1 MRLSVRLLFRNHRG
15 VFMERG
21 YVCIYCGDGHGKS
34 PAALGRA
41 VLSAAQGKNV
51 VIIRFLR
58 GKGISDSY
66 LKRLEPEVKIFR
78 FEKSD
83 EDYVNL
89 SEERKTEE
97 WQNIRNGL
105 NFAKKV
111 LYTGECSLLI
121 LDEVLGLIDKGIITV
136 EELKSLLSA
145 KPEEMDIIMTGIT
158 LNDDVCVLADE
169 VTKVE
174 TMQFKIWE

>member
-1 MRLSVRLLFRNHRG
+1 MRKG
-15 VFMERG
+15 VIQ
-21 YVCIYCGDGHGKS
+21 IYSGDGHGKS

-41 VLSAAQGKNV
+41 VQTACRGENV
-51 VIIRFLR
+51 VIIQFL
-58 GKGISDSY
+58 KGRELTDSEFV
-66 LKRLEPEVKIFR
+66 KRLEPEIKIFR

-136 EELKSLLSA
+136 EELKNLLMV
-145 KPEEMDIIMTGIT
+145 KPDDMDIIMTGIT
-158 LNDDVCVLADE
+158 LNDEVCVLADE

-174 TMQFKIWE
+174 TMRFKIWG

>member
-1 MRLSVRLLFRNHRG
+1 
-15 VFMERG
+15 MERG
-21 YVCIYCGDGHGKS
+21 TIHIYSGDGHGKS

-41 VLSAAQGKNV
+41 VAMACQGKNV
-51 VIIRFLR
+51 VIIQFLKGR
-58 GKGISDSY
+58 GLTNSEFV
-66 LKRLEPEVKIFR
+66 KRLEPEIKIFR